1 MLGLIILVGF
11 LQSWS
16 MALSILCLCL
26 ISAVMTMGA
35 NIQWGYA
42 GLINFGIMGYT
53 ALGGLAAVLVSVPPV
68 REAWQVGGFNMILC
82 AFLIVLMVFSIRFIM
97 KKYNYIASARR
108 TLKIESESIS
118 AIGKQLNQSFINLC
132 ENVISTKGK
141 SVIMGV
147 GKSGH
152 IAQKISAT
160 LTSTGTP
167 SIFIHPTEAAH
178 GDMGLIGKKDIV
190 LLISNS
196 GETDEIINIL
206 PSLKRHA
213 KEISSLTSNNNSTI
227 AKSADIKIEL
237 KSEKEACPLDLAP
250 TSSTT
255 NALAFGDAL
264 AIALLEAKGFTKNDF
279 ASSHPAG
286 KLGKKLITQ
295 VQDIMHKGSSV
306 PKVSPNT
313 VLDKAL
319 IEITKKNLGITLVI
333 DKAKVVGIFT
343 DGDLRRC
350 INKKIDIQKTKIK
363 EVMTKSYKTI
373 KSNALAVDAALVMEK
388 NKILTL
394 IVVENKKH
402 VGVISMHDLIEA
414 RIL

>member
-1 MLGLIILVGF
+1 
-11 LQSWS
+11 
-16 MALSILCLCL
+16 
-26 ISAVMTMGA
+26 
-35 NIQWGYA
+35 
-42 GLINFGIMGYT
+42 
-53 ALGGLAAVLVSVPPV
+53 
-68 REAWQVGGFNMILC
+68 
-82 AFLIVLMVFSIRFIM
+82 M

-141 SVIMGV
+141 FVIMGV

-206 PSLKRHA
+206 PSLKRHT
-213 KEISSLTSNNNSTI
+213 KKISSLTSNNNSTI

-237 KSEKEACPLDLAP
+237 KSKKEACPLDLAP

>member
-1 MLGLIILVGF
+1 
-11 LQSWS
+11 
-16 MALSILCLCL
+16 
-26 ISAVMTMGA
+26 
-35 NIQWGYA
+35 
-42 GLINFGIMGYT
+42 
-53 ALGGLAAVLVSVPPV
+53 
-68 REAWQVGGFNMILC
+68 
-82 AFLIVLMVFSIRFIM
+82 M
-97 KKYNYIASARR
+97 KKYNYIASAKR
-108 TLKIESESIS
+108 TLRIESDSVS
-118 AIGKQLNQSFINLC
+118 AIGKQLNNSFTTLC
-132 ENVISTKGK
+132 EKVISSKGK
-141 SVIMGV
+141 FVIMGV

-160 LTSTGTP
+160 LSSTGTP

-178 GDMGLIGKKDIV
+178 GDMGLIDKKDIV

-206 PSLKRHA
+206 TSLKRHA
-213 KEISSLTSNNNSTI
+213 KEIASLTSNNSSTI
-227 AKSADIKIEL
+227 AQSSDIKIEL
-237 KSEKEACPLDLAP
+237 KSKKEACPLDLAP

-286 KLGKKLITQ
+286 KLGKKLITR
-295 VQDIMHKGSSV
+295 VSDLMHKGSSI

-319 IEITKKNLGITLVI
+319 LEITKKKLGITLVV
-333 DKAKVVGIFT
+333 DKSKVVGIFT
-343 DGDLRRC
+343 DGDLRRSLN
-350 INKKIDIQKTKIK
+350 NKVNIQKTKIK
-363 EVMTKSYKTI
+363 DLMTKTYKTI
-373 KSNALAVDAALVMEK
+373 SSNSLAVDAAKIMER
-388 NKILTL
+388 NKIFTL
-394 IVVENKKH
+394 VVKDKQKY